1 MLIFAFLFTTILLPL
16 VDQLESKIK
25 SRGISIVIVT
35 ISLITTFVVFLKSFA
50 SGMVSQ
56 AREFS
61 KQIGTKG
68 YDDNLNSLATN
79 LESYL
84 NKYINIPDIDSSN
97 FVSKLNVMVGEIIQ
111 NLMSLASAIGGFIF
125 TTIMVLIF
133 TIILLS
139 NYYEFKKSIVQFI
152 PNKYFEMGLRV
163 IFNIERQVSK
173 YLQGQL
179 LAASSVALMSFIGLS
194 ILNLMGANLTLVVFI
209 AIIAEG
215 ISALNTDNGWAGS
228 LTGFQGGAG
237 YWVIVQEDLSFSYNT
252 EDLLARSV
260 HSFSEKLPDEAG
272 FTVAQSSRQAF
283 YYVDDIKLDNG
294 GVEDGDWI
302 LSYNNDVLA
311 GIRQWKGNTVD
322 IPNMGSAGDMVTAG
336 YFNEGDVPTF
346 KLLKQSTGKIIT
358 LEGNIPSWSD
368 NGIFILGELYE
379 KQPIPELFVLNKAYP
394 NPFNPTTTIGF
405 GLPDQSEIIIEIYNL
420 YGKRVET
427 LVDKSMPAGYSSLV
441 WNADKFSSGLYFVKL
456 SAHSLKGIKY
466 TSIQKLM
473 LVK

>member
-1 MLIFAFLFTTILLPL
+1 MNNNDKNYIQLIYRLIVIVISFGFLIIIWPYISSVITMLIFAFLFTTILLPL

-50 SGMVSQ
+50 SGMLSQ

-111 NLMSLASAIGGFIF
+111 NLMSLAGAIGSFIF

-194 ILNLMGANLTLVVFI
+194 ILNLMGANLTLVIFI
-209 AIIAEG
+209 AIIAG
-215 ISALNTDNGWAGS
+215 LANLIPLVGPFAGMLPAILVAIMNNIGSDVAINHQIFNTIPSPFYILDIIIMF
-228 LTGFQGGAG
+228 L
-237 YWVIVQEDLSFSYNT
+237 IVQQIDNNIVTPILVGESVGIHPLIVMISLLIGGT
-252 EDLLARSV
+252 LIGPIGMLLAV
-260 HSFSEKLPDEAG
+260 PAAG
-272 FTVAQSSRQAF
+272 ILKV
-283 YYVDDIKLDNG
+283 I
-294 GVEDGDWI
+294 GVEI
-302 LSYNNDVLA
+302 MFLRRNA
-311 GIRQWKGNTVD
+311 H
-322 IPNMGSAGDMVTAG
+322 
-336 YFNEGDVPTF
+336 
-346 KLLKQSTGKIIT
+346 LL
-358 LEGNIPSWSD
+358 
-368 NGIFILGELYE
+368 
-379 KQPIPELFVLNKAYP
+379 
-394 NPFNPTTTIGF
+394 
-405 GLPDQSEIIIEIYNL
+405 
-420 YGKRVET
+420 
-427 LVDKSMPAGYSSLV
+427 
-441 WNADKFSSGLYFVKL
+441 
-456 SAHSLKGIKY
+456 
-466 TSIQKLM
+466 
-473 LVK
+473 

>member
-1 MLIFAFLFTTILLPL
+1 MNNNDKNYIQLIYRLIVIVISFGFFIIIWPYISSVVTMLIFAFLFTTILLPL

-61 KQIGTKG
+61 KQIETKG
-68 YDDNLNSLATN
+68 YDDNLNSLSTN

-209 AIIAEG
+209 AIIAG
-215 ISALNTDNGWAGS
+215 LANLIPLVGPFAGMLPAILIAIMNNIGFDVAINHQIFNTIPSPFYILDIIIMF
-228 LTGFQGGAG
+228 L
-237 YWVIVQEDLSFSYNT
+237 IVQQIDNNIITPILVGESVGIHPLIVMISLLIGGT
-252 EDLLARSV
+252 LIGPIGMLLAV
-260 HSFSEKLPDEAG
+260 PAAG
-272 FTVAQSSRQAF
+272 ILKV
-283 YYVDDIKLDNG
+283 I
-294 GVEDGDWI
+294 GVEI
-302 LSYNNDVLA
+302 MFLRRNA
-311 GIRQWKGNTVD
+311 H
-322 IPNMGSAGDMVTAG
+322 
-336 YFNEGDVPTF
+336 
-346 KLLKQSTGKIIT
+346 LL
-358 LEGNIPSWSD
+358 
-368 NGIFILGELYE
+368 
-379 KQPIPELFVLNKAYP
+379 
-394 NPFNPTTTIGF
+394 
-405 GLPDQSEIIIEIYNL
+405 
-420 YGKRVET
+420 
-427 LVDKSMPAGYSSLV
+427 
-441 WNADKFSSGLYFVKL
+441 
-456 SAHSLKGIKY
+456 
-466 TSIQKLM
+466 
-473 LVK
+473 